1 MLCFHQNV
9 SAISLKKE
17 KETRGRKEKASGV
30 RKSEQQMEG

>member
-1 MLCFHQNV
+1 MFLLYH
-9 SAISLKKE
+9 LKKE